1 MDTVNLR
8 GPGIK
13 FENFEKFENLVL
25 MISRDVFLIR
35 TSCIEDGR
43 RYAENKGRAK
53 KLKFQKFPKF
63 SSKLVRVGLGPE
75 IETDFTKPKKGQNEN
90 SIRDTCRYGLQ
101 LYNEHLF

>member
-53 KLKFQKFPKF
+53 KLKFQYFYP
-63 SSKLVRVGLGPE
+63 LGVCFRKE
-75 IETDFTKPKKGQNEN
+75 NMSAYCTKK
-90 SIRDTCRYGLQ
+90 RDGII
-101 LYNEHLF
+101 N